1 MEEKTQVHFETT
13 KRELLNNTY
22 NLLTAISE
30 LADSIDCLDFGKDPA
45 DLETDV
51 LTLAASIKTL
61 SETAQKFIVSV
72 NGEL

>member
-51 LTLAASIKTL
+51 LTFAASIKTL
-61 SETAQKFIVSV
+61 SKTAQMFIVSV